1 MLKAIM
7 VAVDSLRSAA
17 QPTGMLQPCQFDVP
31 LVARVAKLRDPPG
44 KSISFNFN
52 TDSALTSEA
61 QVEAPAFRPVNIATN
76 VKGSSRDCPST
87 LHN

>member
-31 LVARVAKLRDPPG
+31 LMARVAKLQSLPDKP
-44 KSISFNFN
+44 ISLDFN
-52 TDSALTSEA
+52 TVQL
-61 QVEAPAFRPVNIATN
+61 
-76 VKGSSRDCPST
+76 
-87 LHN
+87 

>member
-31 LVARVAKLRDPPG
+31 LTACVAKLRHSPG
-44 KSISFNFN
+44 KPISFNFN
-52 TDSALTSEA
+52 TDAISRRGPLFWSLDLC
-61 QVEAPAFRPVNIATN
+61 VLSYRHVS
-76 VKGSSRDCPST
+76 GSVIRTTETD
-87 LHN
+87 L